1 MVAAIHNLISE
12 EEYLQTSYRPD
23 CDFIDGLVV
32 RRNWG
37 QFPHARLQI
46 LLAVLL
52 ANNEKQ
58 WKILALPEQRL
69 RVRKGRYRIPDVTAL
84 APDYDRSRPVVEIA
98 PLPCIQILSPEHT
111 MPRILDRCWDY
122 YDLGVPETWIFDPV
136 EREVFIASDRR
147 LVQFTNDILHCG
159 KIEISCSAL
168 FAHLG
173 QARMLSIPLTWRAGC
188 ISPSEAL
195 PND

>member
-12 EEYLQTSYRPD
+12 EEYLQTRYRPD
-23 CDFIDGLVV
+23 SDFIDGLVLE
-32 RRNWG
+32 RNWG

-58 WKILALPEQRL
+58 WNILALLEQRL
-69 RVRKGRYRIPDVTAL
+69 RVRKGKYRIPDVMAL

-98 PLPCIQILSPEHT
+98 PLPCIEILSPEDT

-122 YDLGVPETWIFDPV
+122 YDLGVPETWIL
-136 EREVFIASDRR
+136 IR
-147 LVQFTNDILHCG
+147 LKEKSLSHQTG
-159 KIEISCSAL
+159 ASCSLQTTSCTAEKLKCPAAPYLPSSVRHECYL
-168 FAHLG
+168 FL
-173 QARMLSIPLTWRAGC
+173 
-188 ISPSEAL
+188 
-195 PND
+195 